1 MRAVLIVVRIG
12 IAGTVTVAAIGGHAE
27 AEDRDHVV
35 FLARLRHCFG
45 FFRAGG
51 ALALQGLLNGQ
62 GAVPADGDIHG
73 CSVGVPAA
81 GVIGI
86 TAASRIASAATRIS
100 AARVTAAGITAARVT
115 SWIAA
120 AGKTDA
126 ATPAHPTSPAAAA
139 IVRALRC
146 YSLFLRPGRVR
157 QDFVNVVVSPLRVIS
172 VFPGVGGE

>member
-126 ATPAHPTSPAAAA
+126 ATPAHPTSWSRWRRRAKFWIRSGSRAGSAWPCHPRRL
-139 IVRALRC
+139 RALPASR
-146 YSLFLRPGRVR
+146 
-157 QDFVNVVVSPLRVIS
+157 
-172 VFPGVGGE
+172 